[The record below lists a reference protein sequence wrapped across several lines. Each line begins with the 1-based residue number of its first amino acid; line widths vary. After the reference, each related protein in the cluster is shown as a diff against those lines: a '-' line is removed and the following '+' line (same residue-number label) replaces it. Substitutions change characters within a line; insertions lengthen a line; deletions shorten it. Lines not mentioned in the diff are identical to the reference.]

1 MLLIYLSLASIDSIF
16 VGISY
21 KIAHYK
27 LKWWDFLL
35 LFIFSFCI
43 LILMHL
49 LFYITNFKDS
59 LTNLKSVIF
68 LILGILSLKNKDD
81 EKVKNSFTLKEKI
94 LFSIG
99 NSIDGFLISLTL
111 LNLYAPIFL
120 SFLFALFGVLFFI
133 FGYYFTPRKKSL
145 TKFSSIIYFILAFIA
160 LF

>member
-1 MLLIYLSLASIDSIF
+1 MLLICLFLASIDSIF

-27 LKWWDFLL
+27 LNWRDFFL
-35 LFIFSFCI
+35 LFIISLFI
-43 LILMHL
+43 LILFHSI
-49 LFYITNFKDS
+49 FYITNFKDN
-59 LTNLKSVIF
+59 LTNLKSIIF
-68 LILGILSLKNKDD
+68 LILGILSLKNKNN
-81 EKVKNSFTLKEKI
+81 EQIKFSFTLKEKI

-111 LNLYAPIFL
+111 LNIYSPLYL
-120 SFLFALFGVLFFI
+120 SVLFSLFGVLFFI

-145 TKFSSIIYFILAFIA
+145 TKFNSIIYFILAFIS